1 MDVQGTMSSRYL
13 SPFWVFL
20 LFLTLITPAAVP
32 LAHGTT
38 GGKIPGS
45 ASKSPEAAQVAYAA
59 APRHDVQEELGKILP
74 YESVIPFIVILLAI
88 ALIPLIREGWWESN
102 LHKGVVSLLCSLPI
116 FVYLVWISPLGG
128 KALVENLHE
137 YYAFIT
143 LLVALFTI
151 SGGIHLE
158 GDLKATPLINTI
170 FLGTGALLASFISTT
185 GAAMLLIRPLLKT
198 NSERKKKSHVFI
210 FFIFLVANIG
220 GSLLPIGDPPLFLG
234 YLSGVPF
241 FWTLRL
247 WPIWLTEVALLLAIF
262 YIWDNFAYTRERKED
277 LRRDIVRQT
286 QLKIHGKINFLLI
299 LGVLGS
305 VVFFKP
311 HLVNGFTI
319 DLSWMQQPAL
329 IFLALISFGIDYR
342 SKQKAHKM
350 GLVQF
355 KTPREN
361 NWFTFSPMAEVG
373 ILFMGIFITMTPAIC
388 LLRAHG
394 AATGIM
400 SSWQFFWI
408 SGVLSSF
415 LDNAPTYA
423 TFFALGQSVTEGI
436 LATAPHLP
444 VVFTWN
450 GPILEQILLAIS
462 VGCVFMGANT
472 YIGNAPNFMVKAIC
486 EEGKVKMPGFF
497 SYMLYSCVIL
507 LPSFFLIMFIYM

>member
-1 MDVQGTMSSRYL
+1 
-13 SPFWVFL
+13 
-20 LFLTLITPAAVP
+20 
-32 LAHGTT
+32 
-38 GGKIPGS
+38 
-45 ASKSPEAAQVAYAA
+45 
-59 APRHDVQEELGKILP
+59 
-74 YESVIPFIVILLAI
+74 
-88 ALIPLIREGWWESN
+88 
-102 LHKGVVSLLCSLPI
+102 
-116 FVYLVWISPLGG
+116 
-128 KALVENLHE
+128 
-137 YYAFIT
+137 
-143 LLVALFTI
+143 
-151 SGGIHLE
+151 
-158 GDLKATPLINTI
+158 
-170 FLGTGALLASFISTT
+170 
-185 GAAMLLIRPLLKT
+185 
-198 NSERKKKSHVFI
+198 
-210 FFIFLVANIG
+210 
-220 GSLLPIGDPPLFLG
+220 
-234 YLSGVPF
+234 
-241 FWTLRL
+241 
-247 WPIWLTEVALLLAIF
+247 
-262 YIWDNFAYTRERKED
+262 
-277 LRRDIVRQT
+277 
-286 QLKIHGKINFLLI
+286 
-299 LGVLGS
+299 
-305 VVFFKP
+305 
-311 HLVNGFTI
+311 
-319 DLSWMQQPAL
+319 MQQPAL